1 MRYRNT
7 IEEGIESGRNTILG
21 EGSCVQA
28 MTRVATLLA
37 LLTLGSVP
45 GGAQDQA
52 KDKVDFNRDIRPIL
66 ANNCLL
72 CHGPDHKVRKGDL
85 RLDTREGAVAVHDGT
100 AAVVPGKPEKSELLK
115 RVQPADPDDLMP
127 PAKSGKKLTPDQI
140 GLLRRWIAQGAPYA
154 KHWAFLKP
162 EHPPAP
168 AVKDASWPRTDI
180 DRFILARLEQEGLK
194 PSPEAD
200 RYALVRRLSLDLT
213 GLPPTIEET
222 DAFVNDPDPAA
233 LEKLVDRLL
242 ASPAYGERWGRVWLD
257 LARYADSQGYAEDR
271 PRVIWA
277 YRDWVIKALN
287 ANMPFDQFTIEQ
299 LAGDLLP
306 NPTES
311 QLQATGFHRN
321 TLTNTEGG
329 TDDEEFRNYAIVDR
343 VNTTMA
349 VWMGLTFNCAQC
361 HDHKFDPFSQEEFFR
376 LFAFFNQSEDNDQ
389 PDDRPFLSIF
399 TEEQKKQRKGWE
411 DELAALQATLDRDT
425 PALEESRK
433 KWEAALAQPVAWRPL
448 QGGEDD
454 TVALTGTSTCLKVD
468 TDLPSIAA
476 IRIEAPGV
484 AISHAALTLAAPDAK
499 APEARIVRIQL
510 PGKQRFLHLAEVQ
523 VYSGGQNLA
532 VKGKAKQSSTDF
544 GGDARRAIDGNTDG
558 DYNKNSV
565 SHTKAEDNPWW
576 EVDLGKAVTIDRV
589 VIWNRTDGGEGIL
602 SRMKDYK
609 VSLLDAAHKPV
620 EDRRSDGFPNPKAE
634 VAFDGVREYLLKAAG
649 GVYLPEKPVP
659 VGKGATLQLRL
670 EHAGPGKIHPQ
681 ASDDLRAR
689 GAAEIPADVTAI
701 LKKQEGARS
710 KDETARLAA
719 YHRSI
724 APELASSRDR
734 VAALKKQLE
743 GLKAAITSPIM
754 RELPE
759 NRRRKTQIQIR
770 GNFLVKGKE
779 VTAGVPAALHPYPEN
794 EPMNRLGLA
803 RWLVHPDN
811 PLVSRIVANRTW
823 EQLFGTGL
831 VSTSE
836 DWGVRGD
843 LPSHPELLDWLAT
856 ELVAGKWDLKKFIR
870 LIVTSA
876 VYRQSSLVTP
886 ELIAKDP
893 ANRLL
898 ARGPRFR
905 LSAEAV
911 RDQALAVSG
920 LLSRKMYGPSVYPP
934 QPKSGLSAAFSNS
947 TDWEPSKGEDRWRRG
962 LYTFWRRSVPYPSM
976 ATFDAPDSFVCT
988 VKRIP
993 TNTPLQALVTMNDP
1007 VFVECC
1013 QALARKTVAE
1023 GGASVKERAITA
1035 FRRCLARPPRETELS
1050 SLVSLYEKAR
1060 ARYAADAKMAVAMAT
1075 EPLGPLPPGSD
1086 PADLAAWTVV
1096 GNVLINLDEMFM
1108 KR

>member
-1 MRYRNT
+1 VRT
-7 IEEGIESGRNTILG
+7 
-21 EGSCVQA
+21 
-28 MTRVATLLA
+28 MTRIAALLA
-37 LLTLGSVP
+37 LLALGSVP
-45 GGAQDQA
+45 GGAEEQA
-52 KDKVDFNRDIRPIL
+52 TPQEKVDFNRDIRPIL

-72 CHGPDHKVRKGDL
+72 CHGPDPKVRKADL

-127 PAKSGKKLTPDQI
+127 PAKSGKKLTQEQI
-140 GLLRRWIAQGAPYA
+140 GLLRRWIAQDAPYA

-168 AVKDASWPRTDI
+168 AVKDAAWPRTDI
-180 DRFILARLEQEGLK
+180 DRFILARLEKEGLK
-194 PSPEAD
+194 PSPETD
-200 RYALVRRLSLDLT
+200 RYALARRLSLDLT
-213 GLPPTIEET
+213 GLPPTVEEV
-222 DAFVNDPDPAA
+222 DAFVSDKDPAA
-233 LEKLVDRLL
+233 VDTLVDRLL

-287 ANMPFDQFTIEQ
+287 ADMPFDRFTIEQ

-311 QLQATGFHRN
+311 QLEATGFHRN

-329 TDDEEFRNYAIVDR
+329 TDDEEFRNFAVVDR

-361 HDHKFDPFSQEEFFR
+361 HDHKFDPFTQEEFFR
-376 LFAFFNQSEDNDQ
+376 LFAFFNQTEDNDQ
-389 PDDRPFLSIF
+389 ADDRPFLSVF
-399 TEEQKKQRKGWE
+399 TEAQKKQRKDWE
-411 DELAALQATLDRDT
+411 DELATLQATLDRPT
-425 PALEESRK
+425 PALEESRR
-433 KWEAALAQPVAWRPL
+433 KWEAALAQPVAWRSL
-448 QGGEDD
+448 KAGEDD
-454 TVALTGTSTCLKVD
+454 TVALTGKSACLNIE
-468 TDLPSIAA
+468 TDLPAIAA
-476 IRIEAPGV
+476 VKLEGGPQPGFS
-484 AISHAALTLAAPDAK
+484 ISHASLTLAAPGAK
-499 APEARIVRIQL
+499 PPQARIVRIQL

-523 VYSGGQNLA
+523 VFSGAENLA
-532 VKGKAKQSSTDF
+532 LKGKTKQSSTDF

-565 SHTKAEDNPWW
+565 SHTKSEDNPWW
-576 EVDLGKAVTIDRV
+576 EVDLGKVVAIDRV
-589 VIWNRTDGGEGIL
+589 VLWNRTDGGEGIL
-602 SRMKDYK
+602 SRMKGYK
-609 VSLLDAAHKPV
+609 ILLLDGAHKPV
-620 EDRRSDGFPNPKAE
+620 EERGSDGFPNPKAE
-634 VAFDGVREYLLKAAG
+634 VSFDGVREYLLKAAG
-649 GVYLPEKPVP
+649 GVYLPEKPVA
-659 VGKGATLQLRL
+659 VGKGAALQLKV
-670 EHAGPGKIHPQ
+670 ESSGSGKIRPQ

-689 GAAEIPADVTAI
+689 GAAEIPADVSAI
-701 LKKQEGARS
+701 LKKAEGARS
-710 KDETARLAA
+710 KAESDKLAA

-724 APELASSRDR
+724 APELASARDR
-734 VAALKKQLE
+734 VGALKKQID
-743 GLKAAITSPIM
+743 GLKAAITSPIL

-779 VTAGVPAALHPYPEN
+779 VTAGVPASLHPFPQN

-876 VYRQSSLVTP
+876 VYRQSSRVTP
-886 ELIAKDP
+886 ELIACDP

-920 LLSRKMYGPSVYPP
+920 LLSRKMFGPSVYPP

-1013 QALARKTVAE
+1013 QALARKVVAE
-1023 GGASVKERAITA
+1023 GGATVKERAVAA
-1035 FRRCLARPPRETELS
+1035 FRRCLARPPREAELAG
-1050 SLVSLYEKAR
+1050 LVSLYEKAR
-1060 ARYAADAKMAVAMAT
+1060 ARYAADPKQALAMAA